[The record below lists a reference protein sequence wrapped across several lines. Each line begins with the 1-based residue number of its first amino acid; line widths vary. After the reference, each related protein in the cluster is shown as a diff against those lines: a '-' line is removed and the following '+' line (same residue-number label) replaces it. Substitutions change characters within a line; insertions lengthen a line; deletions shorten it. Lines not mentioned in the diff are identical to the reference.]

1 MVTGDVVTLAN
12 GGLESLRKDHVA
24 TFLFETGVRSLRPRM
39 RVNTAPG
46 KPKLRVDK
54 DDKAIFK

>member
-1 MVTGDVVTLAN
+1 MVAGDVVTLEN

-39 RVNTAPG
+39 RVNTELG
-46 KPKLRVDK
+46 KSKYRVDK
-54 DDKAIFK
+54 DGKAIFK